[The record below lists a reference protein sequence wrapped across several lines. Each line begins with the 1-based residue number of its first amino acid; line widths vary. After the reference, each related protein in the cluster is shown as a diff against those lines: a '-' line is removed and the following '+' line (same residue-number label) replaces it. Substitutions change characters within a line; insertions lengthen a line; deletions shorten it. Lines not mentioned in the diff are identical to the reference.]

1 MLRTEERRFESE
13 GEADERERDRER
25 REKNENKI
33 MRVERKRIKNYFF
46 SIWIRIVPN
55 LEQYCSSM
63 LNLLAFK

>member
-13 GEADERERDRER
+13 GEADESERDSER

-55 LEQYCSSM
+55 LEQYYSSM
-63 LNLLAFK
+63 LNLLAFR

>member
-1 MLRTEERRFESE
+1 MRVKERRTR
-13 GEADERERDRER
+13 ERERDNER

-63 LNLLAFK
+63 LNLLAFR